1 MTFARRLAAA
11 TMALVLALFP
21 LALDRCRTACV
32 TGSTTTQAATG
43 GHACHEAAADES
55 GTRMDPMA
63 RACGH
68 NSEARTYESVTLAA
82 GKTRTVVLLVSTQ
95 PEAAH
100 LQVTAVSPGRVRAP
114 NRLFLSH
121 VVLPLHLPLRL

>member
-32 TGSTTTQAATG
+32 TGSTTTLAGTAA
-43 GHACHEAAADES
+43 HACHEAAGES
-55 GTRMDPMA
+55 VTRMDPMA

-68 NSEARTYESVTLAA
+68 NSEASSYESVTLAA
-82 GKTRTVVLLVSTQ
+82 GKMRTVVLLVSTQ
-95 PEAAH
+95 PQAAH